1 MASQVGQ
8 ASAIPRGRPS
18 RVVLCPGGTPED
30 HSRAARVRHRAS
42 SWNAQHGLTAQQLRS
57 GDLLDL
63 GPDVPAIQPAA
74 EQAPQ
79 AALAAPSKLAG
90 VLHDQRSR
98 LGPIPLEEAFGLA
111 TLVEDDKQSVAGG
124 TEPPEPRVRRPGLR
138 LIAVLYQ
145 GLEQDAR
152 RKEVR
157 DARRNQRPDEVPLV
171 QAHVVVLD
179 AQGCREGARVPGGKR
194 HAAATAPPV
203 VEPAYVGAQV

>member
-18 RVVLCPGGTPED
+18 RVVLCRGGTPED
-30 HSRAARVRHRAS
+30 HSRATRVRHRAG
-42 SWNAQHGLTAQQLRS
+42 SWNAEHGLTAQQLRS

-111 TLVEDDKQSVAGG
+111 TLVADDKQSVAGG
-124 TEPPEPRVRRPGLR
+124 TEPPEPRVRPPGLR
-138 LIAVLYQ
+138 LIAVLHQ
-145 GLEQDAR
+145 RLEKNAGR
-152 RKEVR
+152 EEVR
-157 DARRNQRPDEVPLV
+157 DTRRNQGADKVALV
-171 QAHVVVLD
+171 QAHTV
-179 AQGCREGARVPGGKR
+179 
-194 HAAATAPPV
+194 
-203 VEPAYVGAQV
+203 